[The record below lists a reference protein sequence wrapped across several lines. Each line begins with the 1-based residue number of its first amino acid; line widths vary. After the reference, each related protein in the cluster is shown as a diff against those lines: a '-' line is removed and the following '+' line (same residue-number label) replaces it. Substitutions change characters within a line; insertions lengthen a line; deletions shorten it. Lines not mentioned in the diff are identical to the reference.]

1 MLQVVFFLLSKL
13 RCMDLERQLIM
24 ANTACYAFFRWIS
37 NHSYLNATMYLY
49 FFVIG
54 T

>member
-24 ANTACYAFFRWIS
+24 VNTARYAFFQV
-37 NHSYLNATMYLY
+37 N
-49 FFVIG
+49 
-54 T
+54 